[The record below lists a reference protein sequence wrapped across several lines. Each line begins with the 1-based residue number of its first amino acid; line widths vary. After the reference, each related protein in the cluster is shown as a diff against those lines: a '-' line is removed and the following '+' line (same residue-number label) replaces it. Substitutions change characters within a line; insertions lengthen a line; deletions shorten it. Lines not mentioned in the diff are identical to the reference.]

1 MENKPVHSTIRNAKP
16 AEYTAVGSL
25 LVTAYSQLDGFPSP
39 IEQPEYYK
47 TLANIGQLLQAPGT
61 EILVAADNNNTILG
75 CMVYYANMQYYGP
88 HEITI
93 QEENAAGLR
102 LLAVRTEMQGL
113 GIGKQ
118 LTLAG
123 IEKARAQGKAQ
134 VILHSTTAM
143 KTAWAMY
150 EKMGFTRSEDID
162 FFQSGLGVYGFRFA
176 IL

>member
-1 MENKPVHSTIRNAKP
+1 MRTEFPNYTIRNAQP
-16 AEYTAVGSL
+16 AEYPSVGDL
-25 LVTAYSQLDGFPSP
+25 LVTAYSQLDGFPSR

-47 TLANIGQLLQAPGT
+47 TLANVGELLKAPGT
-61 EILVAADNNNTILG
+61 EILVAADNDNTILG

-102 LLAVRTEMQGL
+102 LLAVRPDMQGH

-123 IEKARAQGKAQ
+123 IEKARAHGKAQ

-162 FFQSGLGVYGFRFA
+162 FLQSGLGVYGFR
-176 IL
+176 IMML